1 MTDEKRKAAHDKSV
15 ETQRKNRERRK
26 KKFLKA
32 LEEGSGIQAYA
43 LDMCKLSRQTVN
55 TWKHEDDDFAQKC
68 KNIEDNCIDRVEA
81 KLLEKIN
88 DGDITAIIFYLKTK
102 GKSHGYV
109 QQVDQ
114 NIVGSPFEKLMRA
127 LPDEPESED
136 DNA

>member
-1 MTDEKRKAAHDKSV
+1 MTDEQRAAVLAKSQ

-43 LDMCKLSRQTVN
+43 LDMCKLSRNTVN
-55 TWKHEDDDFAQKC
+55 TWKHEDEEFAQKC
-68 KNIEDNCIDRVEA
+68 RDIEDNCIDRVEA

-114 NIVGSPFEKLMRA
+114 NIIGSPFEKLMRA
-127 LPDEPESED
+127 LPDEPEED
-136 DNA
+136 EDNA